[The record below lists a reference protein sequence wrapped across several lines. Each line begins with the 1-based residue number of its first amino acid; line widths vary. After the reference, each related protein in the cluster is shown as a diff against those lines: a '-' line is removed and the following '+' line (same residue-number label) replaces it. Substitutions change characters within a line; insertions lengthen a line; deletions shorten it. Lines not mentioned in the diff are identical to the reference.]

1 MFLEDDDE
9 TLKHMGGFTFIHDS
23 LTQFMCTC
31 WYIQITTSTMHWINN
46 VQQCSVFT
54 VRDSSDGIETRYG
67 LDGPGIESQPIP
79 VDERSKARVFSLL
92 LVGVG
97 GSNSAG
103 DMDVCVVRVAQP
115 AHSGQRSSRDEVKKI
130 PVFPDFPHRPWG
142 PARFL

>member
-1 MFLEDDDE
+1 M
-9 TLKHMGGFTFIHDS
+9 
-23 LTQFMCTC
+23 
-31 WYIQITTSTMHWINN
+31 
-46 VQQCSVFT
+46 VT

-79 VDERSKARVFSLL
+79 VDERSKARVFGLL

-115 AHSGQRSSRDEVKKI
+115 AQSGQRSSRDEVNKM
-130 PVFPDFPHRPWG
+130 PVVARFSTRPCG
-142 PARFL
+142 PASFL